1 MKAIVFAYHDIGCVG
16 LEALKQAGYEIQ
28 AVFTHNDAPGENH
41 FYASVAKAA
50 AEMDV
55 PVFAPEDV
63 NHPLWVNRIRELA
76 PDVIFSFYY
85 RTLLSDDILQL
96 PSFGAFN
103 LHGSL
108 LPRYRGRAPVN
119 WVLVNGETQTGVTLH
134 KMVSRADAGDI
145 VAQSVVA
152 IDDED
157 TALTLHGKCRT
168 AAADLLAQQL
178 PLIRS
183 REITLTPQ
191 DESRASYFGR
201 RTAADGLIDW
211 QKSACEINNLIRA
224 VTEPY
229 PGAFTFLGERKV
241 IIWRARVVKVNC
253 VKNSDVKANGV
264 KHEPGAILSTSPLV
278 VSCGE
283 DALEIVSGQ
292 SEAGLYMSGSRLAA
306 EMGMVPQAKL
316 GNLASRVQR
325 RRTRVLILG
334 VNGFIGNHLTERLLR
349 DDRYEIYG
357 LDISADAIARFL
369 GDPRFHFVEG
379 DISIHN
385 EWIEYHIKKCDVIL
399 PLVAIA
405 TPIEYTRN
413 PLRVFELDFE
423 ENLKIVR
430 DCVRYNK
437 RIVFPSTSE
446 VYGMCDDKE
455 FDEDTSRLIV
465 GPINKQRWIYSVSK
479 QLLDRV
485 IWAYGAKSGLR
496 FTLFRPFNWMGPRLD
511 TLDAARIG
519 SSRAITQL
527 ILNLV
532 EGSPIKLVDGG
543 AQKRCFTDIHD
554 GIEALFRI
562 IENRN
567 GQCDGQI
574 INIGNP
580 HNEASIRELGEML
593 LTSFNAHPLRD
604 RFPPFAGF
612 IDVESSSYYGKGYQD
627 VEHRTPS
634 IRNAKRLLAWEPMV
648 KMDQT
653 VAETLDYFLR
663 TVDLQQSADAKD
675 AQG

>member
-16 LEALKQAGYEIQ
+16 LEALKLAGYEIQ
-28 AVFTHNDAPGENH
+28 AVFTHSDAPGENH
-41 FYASVAKAA
+41 FYGSVAKAA

-152 IDDED
+152 IDEED

-168 AAADLLAQQL
+168 AAAALLAQQL

-191 DESRASYFGR
+191 DDSQASYFGR

-211 QKSACEINNLIRA
+211 QKSAREINNLIRA

-241 IIWRARVVKVNC
+241 IVWRARVVKINRIQ
-253 VKNSDVKANGV
+253 NSDVKANGV

-357 LDISADAIARFL
+357 LDISSDAIARFL

-634 IRNAKRLLAWEPMV
+634 IRNAKRLLAWEPTV

-663 TVDLQQSADAKD
+663 TVDPQHTADAKD

>member
-16 LEALKQAGYEIQ
+16 LEALKLAGYEIQ
-28 AVFTHNDAPGENH
+28 AVFTHSDAPGENH

-152 IDDED
+152 IDEED

-168 AAADLLAQQL
+168 AAAALLAQQL

-191 DESRASYFGR
+191 DDSRASYFGR

-211 QKSACEINNLIRA
+211 QKSAREINNLIRA

-241 IIWRARVVKVNC
+241 IIWRARVVKVHR
-253 VKNSDVKANGV
+253 VKSNDVGVNGV
-264 KHEPGAILSTSPLV
+264 KQEPGAIISTSPLV

-357 LDISADAIARFL
+357 LDISSDAIARFL

-485 IWAYGAKSGLR
+485 IWAYGAKNGLR

-634 IRNAKRLLAWEPMV
+634 IRNAKRLLAWEPTV
-648 KMDQT
+648 KMGQT

-663 TVDLQQSADAKD
+663 TVDPQHTTDAKD

>member
-16 LEALKQAGYEIQ
+16 LKALVEAGYDIQ
-28 AVFTHNDAPGENH
+28 AVFTHTDDPNENR
-41 FYASVAKAA
+41 FFSSVARVAA
-50 AEMDV
+50 DLDLS
-55 PVFAPEDV
+55 VFAPEDV
-63 NHPLWVNRIRELA
+63 NHPLWIERIQELQ
-76 PDVIFSFYY
+76 PDIIFSFYY
-85 RTLLSDDILQL
+85 RNMLCDDILSSA
-96 PSFGAFN
+96 PRGAFN

-108 LPRYRGRAPVN
+108 LPKYRGRAPIN
-119 WVLVNGETQTGVTLH
+119 WALVNGETETGVTLH
-134 KMVSRADAGDI
+134 QMVNKADAGPI
-145 VAQSVVA
+145 VGQHKVSISDA
-152 IDDED
+152 D
-157 TALTLHGKCRT
+157 TALTLHEKMRE
-168 AAADLLAQQL
+168 ASQELLRDLLPKMKGTSL
-178 PLIRS
+178 HF
-183 REITLTPQ
+183 TPQ
-191 DESRASYFGR
+191 NEAEASYYGR
-201 RTAADGLIDW
+201 RTAADGEIHW
-211 QKSACEINNLIRA
+211 HKSAFAINNLVRA

-229 PGAFTFLGERKV
+229 PGAFSYLGQRKL
-241 IIWRARVVKVNC
+241 IIWRARPL
-253 VKNSDVKANGV
+253 DIA
-264 KHEPGAILSTSPLV
+264 HEKLPGTVLSTSPLV
-278 VSCGE
+278 VACGE
-283 DALEIVSGQ
+283 GALEIVTGQ
-292 SEAGLYMSGSRLAA
+292 GESGLYVQGNRLAL
-306 EMGMVPQAKL
+306 EMGIVADVR
-316 GNLASRVQR
+316 LANKPSKTLK

-349 DDRYEIYG
+349 DDRYEVYG
-357 LDISADAIARFL
+357 LDIGSDAISRFL
-369 GDPRFHFVEG
+369 NNPYFHFVEG
-379 DISIHN
+379 DISIHS

-430 DCVRYNK
+430 DCVKYNK

-485 IWAYGAKSGLR
+485 IWAYGAKENLK

-511 TLDAARIG
+511 NLDAARIG

-562 IENRN
+562 IENRD
-567 GQCDGQI
+567 GCCDGQI

-580 HNEASIRELGEML
+580 TNEASIRELAEML
-593 LTSFNAHPLRD
+593 LNSFEQHELRGH
-604 RFPPFAGF
+604 FPPFAGF
-612 IDVESSSYYGKGYQD
+612 KDIESSAYYGKGYQD
-627 VEHRTPS
+627 VEYRTPS
-634 IRNAKRLLAWEPMV
+634 IRNARRILHWQPEVALQ
-648 KMDQT
+648 QT
-653 VAETLDYFLR
+653 VAETLDFFLR
-663 TVDLQQSADAKD
+663 GAVLEQSETQKD
-675 AQG
+675 DYHV